1 MSYYVIT
8 SFSKYIGYYSWC
20 LTKNNNGLLEFIPG
34 SRTILLQQN
43 STPPLE
49 GFSENIKES
58 IHGYVE
64 SAKSDVEKGNNFL
77 HWVLTR
83 VFEATG
89 DDAAD
94 AIVDG
99 ANDLGIDAYL
109 PVDFSENK
117 IRLFQSKY
125 GTSHSLD
132 AIAKFKEDAKR
143 LLEKDVTKMRPELA
157 HLVTK
162 IKEKNLKVECCYVT
176 DQKVEFVDELVDVI
190 DINQIIE
197 RLWARIKKPA
207 AGKKSPLRLE
217 KMLRHENTILGI
229 VKLRELTDFV
239 TKNRD
244 YVFESNIRQWMQF
257 KTTVNKGL
265 RETLQNDPN
274 KFFYYN
280 NGITI
285 VVNDFEEQG
294 ENGLTL
300 YAPQIV
306 NGAQTS
312 NSVLDHAKR
321 TRNMEGSMTVTIIKA
336 DDEQEQNNITKYRNS
351 QNSVRGKDL
360 VSLMDFHK
368 SIKSQLKNSG
378 FFYEIQAGS
387 FDSKTKSK
395 QCDYEGDLIYNK
407 YLPDNHKKVIVAKD
421 AIQALIAGIEQ
432 RPTESYSSPAQ
443 FLPRGSKYDDVF
455 NDNLKDDYRLLLY
468 PYLVKEYAKKTLKYG
483 KQGAHKTKRYATL
496 FYVAVYFRI
505 LHKKIF
511 ETKGD
516 FKSDITKLEPVF
528 RSFKLNARLLK
539 LTDVIVTKFLEDTV
553 VDDEIE
559 LANTKHN
566 FFSHHVWNDSMLR
579 VVDKKIKQE
588 TEEIESI
595 KKLVFSLL

>member
-1 MSYYVIT
+1 MAQNES
-8 SFSKYIGYYSWC
+8 
-20 LTKNNNGLLEFIPG
+20 GLLEYIPG
-34 SRTILLQQN
+34 SQALLIEKK

-49 GFSENIKES
+49 GFSENVKDNIRENAENSKNE
-58 IHGYVE
+58 
-64 SAKSDVEKGNNFL
+64 VEKGNNFL
-77 HWVLTR
+77 QWVLTR
-83 VFEATG
+83 VYEATE

-109 PVDFSENK
+109 PVDFSDNT

-125 GTSHSLD
+125 GTSHSLE
-132 AIAKFKEDAKR
+132 AIAKFKEDSKR
-143 LLEKDVTKMRPELA
+143 LLSKDVTKMRPELA
-157 HLVTK
+157 QLVTK
-162 IKEKNLKVECCYVT
+162 IKEKNLKIKCCYVT
-176 DQKVEFVDELVDVI
+176 DQKVDYQDDLVEVLDI
-190 DINQIIE
+190 DTIIQ
-197 RLWARIKKPA
+197 RLWDRIKKPA
-207 AGKKSPLRLE
+207 AGKKSSIKLE
-217 KMLRHENTILGI
+217 RMLRHDNTILGI
-229 VKLRELTDFV
+229 LKLRELTEFV
-239 TKNRD
+239 NKNRD

-265 RETLQNDPN
+265 RETLQNNPG

-285 VVNDFEEQG
+285 VVSDFEDLG
-294 ENGLTL
+294 DNMIKL

-312 NSVLDHAKR
+312 NSILDHSKR
-321 TRNMEGSMTVTIIKA
+321 TKNLNGSMTVTIIKA

-368 SIKSQLKNSG
+368 SIKSQLKNCG
-378 FFYEIQAGS
+378 YFYEIQAGS
-387 FDSKTKSK
+387 FDTKTKSN
-395 QCDYEGDLIYNK
+395 QCQYEGDSTYNK

-421 AIQALIAGIEQ
+421 AIQVLVAGIEQ
-432 RPTESYSSPAQ
+432 RPTEAYSSPAQ

-455 NDNLKDDYRLLLY
+455 NDNLKDDYKVLLY
-468 PYLVKEYAKKTLKYG
+468 PYLVKEYAKTVLKYG
-483 KQGAHKTKRYATL
+483 KKGGHKTKRYATL

-505 LHKKIF
+505 MHKKIL

-516 FKSDITKLEPVF
+516 FKKDVIRLEPIF
-528 RSFKLNARLLK
+528 RSFKLNSKILK
-539 LTDVIVTKFLEDTV
+539 ITDIVVTKFLEDTI

-566 FFSHHVWNDSMLR
+566 FFSQHVWNDTMLR
-579 VVDKKIKQE
+579 VLDKKIKQE
-588 TEEIESI
+588 EEEILAL
-595 KKLVFSLL
+595 KKLVDNLF

>member
-1 MSYYVIT
+1 MAQNES
-8 SFSKYIGYYSWC
+8 
-20 LTKNNNGLLEFIPG
+20 GLLEYIPG
-34 SRTILLQQN
+34 SQALLIEKK

-49 GFSENIKES
+49 GFSENIRDNIRENAENSKNE
-58 IHGYVE
+58 
-64 SAKSDVEKGNNFL
+64 VEKGNNFL
-77 HWVLTR
+77 QWVLTR
-83 VFEATG
+83 VYEATE

-109 PVDFSENK
+109 PVDFSDNT

-125 GTSHSLD
+125 GTSHSLE
-132 AIAKFKEDAKR
+132 AIAKFKEDSKR
-143 LLEKDVTKMRPELA
+143 LLAKDVTKMRPELA
-157 HLVTK
+157 QLVTK
-162 IKEKNLKVECCYVT
+162 IKEKNLKIKCCYVT
-176 DQKVEFVDELVDVI
+176 DQKVDYQDDLVEVLDI
-190 DINQIIE
+190 DTIIQ
-197 RLWARIKKPA
+197 RLWDRIKKPA
-207 AGKKSPLRLE
+207 AGKKSSIKLE
-217 KMLRHENTILGI
+217 RMLRHDNTILGI
-229 VKLRELTDFV
+229 LKLRELTEFV
-239 TKNRD
+239 NKNRD

-265 RETLQNDPN
+265 RDTLQTNPG

-285 VVNDFEEQG
+285 VVSDFEELG
-294 ENGLTL
+294 DNMIKL

-312 NSVLDHAKR
+312 NSILDHSKR
-321 TRNMEGSMTVTIIKA
+321 TKNLNGSMTVTIIKA

-368 SIKSQLKNSG
+368 SIKSQLKNCG
-378 FFYEIQAGS
+378 YFYEIQAGS
-387 FDSKTKSK
+387 FDTKTKSN
-395 QCDYEGDLIYNK
+395 QCQYEGDNTYNK

-421 AIQALIAGIEQ
+421 AIQVLVAGTEQ
-432 RPTESYSSPAQ
+432 RPTEAYSSPAQ

-455 NDNLKDDYRLLLY
+455 NDNLKDDYKVLLY
-468 PYLVKEYAKKTLKYG
+468 PYLVKEYAKKVLKYG
-483 KQGAHKTKRYATL
+483 KKGGHKTKRYATL

-505 LHKKIF
+505 MHRKIL

-516 FKSDITKLEPVF
+516 FKKDVVRLEPIF
-528 RSFKLNARLLK
+528 RSFKLNSKILK
-539 LTDVIVTKFLEDTV
+539 ITDIVVTKFLEDTI

-566 FFSHHVWNDSMLR
+566 FFSQHVWNDTMIR
-579 VVDKKIKQE
+579 VLDKKIKQE
-588 TEEIESI
+588 EEEILAL
-595 KKLVFSLL
+595 KKLVENLF